1 MSALLYL
8 NSYARADW
16 FREEELLLIPSLP
29 VFMSSMQTLACADCP
44 FPKVSLLH
52 LQLYNY

>member
-1 MSALLYL
+1 MSALLYF
-8 NSYARADW
+8 NSYGRADW
-16 FREEELLLIPSLP
+16 FREEEHLLIPSLP